1 MTNCRKMNKNLIN
14 PLSSEN
20 TSTGEEKHRYLILH
34 NDDVNTFDFVI
45 NCLIEI
51 CDHDFVQA
59 EQCAMITHYKGKCD
73 IKKGE
78 MKSLKE
84 MKSSLAKKGLIVSV
98 E

>member
-1 MTNCRKMNKNLIN
+1 MTNCRLMNKNLIN
-14 PLSSEN
+14 PLSTEN
-20 TSTGEEKHRYLILH
+20 PSTGVGKHSYLILH
-34 NDDVNTFDFVI
+34 NDDVNTFDYVI

-51 CDHDFVQA
+51 CDHDYVQA

-78 MKSLKE
+78 MKSLKKME
-84 MKSSLAKKGLIVSV
+84 KMLSQKGLIASI